1 MKKTMAMIMCAGS
14 VLMFSTSHAQDV
26 PAPSTSASSAD
37 AIGRTTFGIRAG
49 VNFANIT
56 GRYANDS
63 KMKNDLITGF
73 NVGVN
78 AELPI
83 APTFF
88 IQPGVLFT
96 TRGAKMEKTSSRT
109 YDEITHL
116 SYVEIPVNF
125 VYKPLLGTGRLIAGF
140 GPYVDF
146 GVGGKIKYEGTGAP
160 GDVDVKFQNE
170 VSSSDNNDF
179 KYYRS
184 FGAGA
189 NVLFGYEFANKL
201 SFQLNAQLGLTD
213 INPKYEGVS
222 DTDAKANHTGFGISA
237 GYRF

>member
-1 MKKTMAMIMCAGS
+1 MAMIMCAGS

-26 PAPSTSASSAD
+26 PAPSTSVSSAD

-49 VNFANIT
+49 VNFSNIT

-63 KMKNDLITGF
+63 KMKNDLLPGF

-78 AELPI
+78 LEMPI
-83 APTFF
+83 APAFF

-96 TRGAKMEKTSSRT
+96 TKGAKMEKISSAQT
-109 YDEITHL
+109 FDVTTHL
-116 SYVEIPVNF
+116 SYVEIPLNF

-146 GVGGKIKYEGTGAP
+146 GVGGKIKFDGTGAP
-160 GDVDVKFQNE
+160 GDVDVKFQKE
-170 VSSSDNNDF
+170 VSNSDNDDVAYF
-179 KYYRS
+179 RG

-213 INPKYEGVS
+213 IHSKHEGVS